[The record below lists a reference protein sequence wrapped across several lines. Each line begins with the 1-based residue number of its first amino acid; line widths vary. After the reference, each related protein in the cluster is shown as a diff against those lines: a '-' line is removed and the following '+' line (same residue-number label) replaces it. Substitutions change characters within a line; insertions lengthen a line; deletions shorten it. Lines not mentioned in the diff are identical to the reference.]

1 MKRMDTSIKHMDM
14 KRRVPLLLSAFAG
27 ALSLAMAGAAFAQAP
42 IQLRWGHYLADGPF
56 VQLEKEF
63 AQKIEKRTNG
73 RVKITITGKKFTP
86 EGPVFIVTT
95 SLPGTADELDLG
107 RIVADKDGKIA
118 FKKDDLECST
128 PVQEDASRP
137 VFVTITDST
146 TNRKARQRVE
156 GTAWLCR

>member
-1 MKRMDTSIKHMDM
+1 MRHPVAARIATLAVTALAGIAVAHSDSAARAVPHQDKLSIG
-14 KRRVPLLLSAFAG
+14 VEAE
-27 ALSLAMAGAAFAQAP
+27 
-42 IQLRWGHYLADGPF
+42 QLGR
-56 VQLEKEF
+56 
-63 AQKIEKRTNG
+63 N

-86 EGPVFIVTT
+86 EGPVFIMTT
-95 SLPGTADELDLG
+95 SLPGTATELDLG

-128 PVQEDASRP
+128 PVQEDATRP

>member
-1 MKRMDTSIKHMDM
+1 MAARIATLA
-14 KRRVPLLLSAFAG
+14 VA
-27 ALSLAMAGAAFAQAP
+27 SLAGVTIAHSDSSARAVPRQDKLSIGVEAE
-42 IQLRWGHYLADGPF
+42 QLGR
-56 VQLEKEF
+56 
-63 AQKIEKRTNG
+63 N

-95 SLPGTADELDLG
+95 SLPGTATELDLG

-118 FKKDDLECST
+118 YKKDDLECST

>member
-1 MKRMDTSIKHMDM
+1 MAARIATLA
-14 KRRVPLLLSAFAG
+14 VA
-27 ALSLAMAGAAFAQAP
+27 SLAGVTIAHSDSSARAVPRQDKHSIGVEAE
-42 IQLRWGHYLADGPF
+42 QLGR
-56 VQLEKEF
+56 
-63 AQKIEKRTNG
+63 N

-95 SLPGTADELDLG
+95 SLPGTATELDLG

-118 FKKDDLECST
+118 YKKDDLECST

>member
-1 MKRMDTSIKHMDM
+1 MRHLVAARIATLA
-14 KRRVPLLLSAFAG
+14 VA
-27 ALSLAMAGAAFAQAP
+27 SLAGGAIAHSDSSARAVPRQDKLTIGVEAE
-42 IQLRWGHYLADGPF
+42 QLGR
-56 VQLEKEF
+56 
-63 AQKIEKRTNG
+63 N

-86 EGPVFIVTT
+86 EGPVFIMTT
-95 SLPGTADELDLG
+95 SLPGTATEIDLG

-128 PVQEDASRP
+128 PVQEDAARP
-137 VFVTITDST
+137 VFVTVTDST

>member
-1 MKRMDTSIKHMDM
+1 MRH
-14 KRRVPLLLSAFAG
+14 PLAARIATLGVA
-27 ALSLAMAGAAFAQAP
+27 SLAGVTIVHSDSSARAVPRQDKLSIGVEAE
-42 IQLRWGHYLADGPF
+42 QLGR
-56 VQLEKEF
+56 
-63 AQKIEKRTNG
+63 N

-95 SLPGTADELDLG
+95 SLPGTATELDLG

>member
-1 MKRMDTSIKHMDM
+1 MSSARIGTLAVAALAVAAMTGTAAARRTAPPQDKLSIG
-14 KRRVPLLLSAFAG
+14 VEAE
-27 ALSLAMAGAAFAQAP
+27 
-42 IQLRWGHYLADGPF
+42 QLGR
-56 VQLEKEF
+56 
-63 AQKIEKRTNG
+63 N

-86 EGPVFIVTT
+86 EGPVFITTT
-95 SLPGTADELDLG
+95 SLPGTATELDLG
-107 RIVADKDGKIA
+107 RILADKDGKIA

-128 PVQEDASRP
+128 PVQEDAARP

>member
-1 MKRMDTSIKHMDM
+1 MRHPTARIAILA
-14 KRRVPLLLSAFAG
+14 VA
-27 ALSLAMAGAAFAQAP
+27 SLAGVAIVHSDSSARAVPRQDKLSIGVEAE
-42 IQLRWGHYLADGPF
+42 QLGR
-56 VQLEKEF
+56 
-63 AQKIEKRTNG
+63 N

-95 SLPGTADELDLG
+95 SLPGTATELDLG

-118 FKKDDLECST
+118 FKQDDLECST

>member
-1 MKRMDTSIKHMDM
+1 MTHPVAARIATLAVASLVGVAIAHSDSSASAVPRQDKLSIG
-14 KRRVPLLLSAFAG
+14 VEAE
-27 ALSLAMAGAAFAQAP
+27 
-42 IQLRWGHYLADGPF
+42 QLGR
-56 VQLEKEF
+56 
-63 AQKIEKRTNG
+63 N

-86 EGPVFIVTT
+86 DGPVFIMTT
-95 SLPGTADELDLG
+95 SLPGTATELDLG

>member
-1 MKRMDTSIKHMDM
+1 MRHPVPARIATLAVATLVGVAIAHSDSSARAVPAQDKLSIG
-14 KRRVPLLLSAFAG
+14 VEAE
-27 ALSLAMAGAAFAQAP
+27 
-42 IQLRWGHYLADGPF
+42 QLGR
-56 VQLEKEF
+56 
-63 AQKIEKRTNG
+63 N

-86 EGPVFIVTT
+86 EGPVFIAT
-95 SLPGTADELDLG
+95 SALPGTANELDLG

-128 PVQEDASRP
+128 PVQEDAARP

>member
-1 MKRMDTSIKHMDM
+1 MMSSARIGTLAVAALAVAAMTGTAAARRTAPPQDKLSIG
-14 KRRVPLLLSAFAG
+14 VEAE
-27 ALSLAMAGAAFAQAP
+27 
-42 IQLRWGHYLADGPF
+42 QLGR
-56 VQLEKEF
+56 
-63 AQKIEKRTNG
+63 N

-86 EGPVFIVTT
+86 EGPVFITTT
-95 SLPGTADELDLG
+95 SLPGTATELDLG
-107 RIVADKDGKIA
+107 RILADKDGKIA

-128 PVQEDASRP
+128 PVQEDAARP

>member
-1 MKRMDTSIKHMDM
+1 MAARIAT
-14 KRRVPLLLSAFAG
+14 LAA
-27 ALSLAMAGAAFAQAP
+27 ASLASVTIVHSDSSARTVLRQDKLSIGVEAE
-42 IQLRWGHYLADGPF
+42 QLGR
-56 VQLEKEF
+56 
-63 AQKIEKRTNG
+63 N

-95 SLPGTADELDLG
+95 SLPGTATELDLG

-128 PVQEDASRP
+128 PVQEDATRP

>member
-1 MKRMDTSIKHMDM
+1 MAARIATLA
-14 KRRVPLLLSAFAG
+14 VA
-27 ALSLAMAGAAFAQAP
+27 SLAGVTIVHSDSSARAVPRQDKLSIGVEAE
-42 IQLRWGHYLADGPF
+42 QLGR
-56 VQLEKEF
+56 
-63 AQKIEKRTNG
+63 N

-95 SLPGTADELDLG
+95 SLPGTATELDLG

>member
-1 MKRMDTSIKHMDM
+1 MRHPKAARLATLA
-14 KRRVPLLLSAFAG
+14 VA
-27 ALSLAMAGAAFAQAP
+27 SLAGVAIAHSDSSARAVPFQDKLSIGVEAE
-42 IQLRWGHYLADGPF
+42 QLGR
-56 VQLEKEF
+56 
-63 AQKIEKRTNG
+63 N

-95 SLPGTADELDLG
+95 SLPGTATELDLG

>member
-1 MKRMDTSIKHMDM
+1 MRHPVAARIATLAVATMAVTAVAQSDAAARAVPRQDKLSIS
-14 KRRVPLLLSAFAG
+14 VEAE
-27 ALSLAMAGAAFAQAP
+27 
-42 IQLRWGHYLADGPF
+42 QLGR
-56 VQLEKEF
+56 
-63 AQKIEKRTNG
+63 N
-73 RVKITITGKKFTP
+73 RVKITISGKKFTP
-86 EGPVFIVTT
+86 EGPVFITTT
-95 SLPGTADELDLG
+95 SLPGTATELDLG

-128 PVQEDASRP
+128 PVQEDAMRP

>member
-1 MKRMDTSIKHMDM
+1 MRH
-14 KRRVPLLLSAFAG
+14 PLAARIATLAVA
-27 ALSLAMAGAAFAQAP
+27 SLAGVAIAHTDSSARAVPRQDKLSIGVEAE
-42 IQLRWGHYLADGPF
+42 QLGR
-56 VQLEKEF
+56 
-63 AQKIEKRTNG
+63 N

-86 EGPVFIVTT
+86 EGPVFIMTT
-95 SLPGTADELDLG
+95 SLPGTATELDLG

-128 PVQEDASRP
+128 PVQEDAARP

-146 TNRKARQRVE
+146 TNRTARQRVE